1 VSGAKAKKKPRLARL
16 VAHALTLGATKRG
29 WGRLRAG
36 VDMLRLAGDGETG
49 ASVALLRYRP
59 GAKVPAHRH
68 HGFEAIYVLEGAQS
82 DENGTYEAGTL
93 VVNREGGGHSVWSD
107 EGCLVLIV
115 WERPIEFV

>member
-1 VSGAKAKKKPRLARL
+1 MSRAKKSAKPRLARL
-16 VAHALTLGATKRG
+16 VARALTLGAKKRG

-36 VDMLRLAGDGETG
+36 VEMLRLAGDEHKGP
-49 ASVALLRYRP
+49 SVALLRYRP

-68 HGFEAIYVLEGAQS
+68 RGFEAIYVLEGAQS